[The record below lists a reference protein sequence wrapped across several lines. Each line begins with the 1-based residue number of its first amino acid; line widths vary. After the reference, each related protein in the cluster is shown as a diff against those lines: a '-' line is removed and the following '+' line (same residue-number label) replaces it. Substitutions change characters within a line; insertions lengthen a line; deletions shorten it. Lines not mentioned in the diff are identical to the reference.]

1 MLCKVSLLKKQRGFN
16 VMKSSDIRQTFL
28 DFFEGK
34 GHVKLASSS
43 LVPTHDPTLLFTNA
57 GMVQFKDTFLGVEQR
72 PYNRACTIQKCLR
85 VSGKHNDLESVGPSP
100 RHHTFFEMLGNFS
113 FGDYFK
119 REAIRYAWELMTQVF
134 RLPVERLWITVY
146 IDDDEAVQLWQEV
159 GVDRQRILRFG
170 EKENFWTMGE
180 TGPCGPCS
188 EIHYYQG
195 SDINAQKAERINA
208 DDDDYMEIWNLV
220 FVQYNRDE
228 QGNVTPLSS
237 PSVDTGMGLERLTSV
252 LQGVKTNYETD
263 LFQPII
269 QRLMELTGKDKD
281 HYRGHYASYNTIAD
295 HSRAIAFLIAD
306 GICPGNGG
314 RDYVLRRII
323 RRAAYVGK
331 TLGFERPFL
340 ASIVD
345 VVIDTMGEWHPD
357 LCSKRKIIGEVTTAE
372 EERFNRTLSTGLRY
386 LEVVIDQM
394 MKQEVTMLPGR
405 EAFKLHDTYGFP
417 LDLTQKI
424 LAERGL
430 DVNVA
435 EYEEG
440 RREQQE
446 RSRVAMQLKRSR
458 R

>member
-1 MLCKVSLLKKQRGFN
+1 
-16 VMKSSDIRQTFL
+16 
-28 DFFEGK
+28 
-34 GHVKLASSS
+34 
-43 LVPTHDPTLLFTNA
+43 
-57 GMVQFKDTFLGVEQR
+57 MVQFKDTFLGIEQR

-85 VSGKHNDLESVGPSP
+85 VSGKHNDLASVGPSP

-113 FGDYFK
+113 FGDYYK
-119 REAIRYAWELMTQVF
+119 REAIRYAWELMTQVL

-146 IDDDEAVQLWQEV
+146 TDDDEAVQFWQEV
-159 GVDRQRILRFG
+159 GVDRRRILRFG

-180 TGPCGPCS
+180 TGPCGPSS

-195 SDINAQKAERINA
+195 SDLNAQKAEKIND
-208 DDDDYMEIWNLV
+208 DDDDYIEIWNLV
-220 FVQYNRDE
+220 FVQYNRDK
-228 QGNVTPLSS
+228 QGNMASLSS

-269 QRLMELTGKDKD
+269 QRLVELTGKDED
-281 HYRGHYASYNTIAD
+281 HYRKYYASYNTIAD
-295 HSRAIAFLIAD
+295 HSRSIVFLIAE
-306 GICPGNGG
+306 GIHPGNGG

-386 LEVVIDQM
+386 LEVVISQM
-394 MKQEVTMLPGR
+394 LRQTVTMLPGR

-446 RSRVAMQLKRSR
+446 RSRVAMQLKRGR
-458 R
+458 ELKA

>member
-1 MLCKVSLLKKQRGFN
+1 
-16 VMKSSDIRQTFL
+16 MKSSDIRQTFL

-345 VVIDTMGEWHPD
+345 VVIDTMREWHPD
-357 LCSKRKIIGEVTTAE
+357 LCSKRKIIGE
-372 EERFNRTLSTGLRY
+372 
-386 LEVVIDQM
+386 
-394 MKQEVTMLPGR
+394 
-405 EAFKLHDTYGFP
+405 
-417 LDLTQKI
+417 
-424 LAERGL
+424 
-430 DVNVA
+430 
-435 EYEEG
+435 
-440 RREQQE
+440 
-446 RSRVAMQLKRSR
+446 
-458 R
+458 

>member
-1 MLCKVSLLKKQRGFN
+1 
-16 VMKSSDIRQTFL
+16 
-28 DFFEGK
+28 
-34 GHVKLASSS
+34 
-43 LVPTHDPTLLFTNA
+43 
-57 GMVQFKDTFLGVEQR
+57 
-72 PYNRACTIQKCLR
+72 
-85 VSGKHNDLESVGPSP
+85 
-100 RHHTFFEMLGNFS
+100 
-113 FGDYFK
+113 
-119 REAIRYAWELMTQVF
+119 
-134 RLPVERLWITVY
+134 
-146 IDDDEAVQLWQEV
+146 VQLWQEV

-170 EKENFWTMGE
+170 EKENFWAMGE

-228 QGNVTPLSS
+228 QGNVAPLSS

-252 LQGVKTNYETD
+252 LQGVKSNYETD

-269 QRLMELTGKDKD
+269 QRLVELTGKDED
-281 HYRGHYASYNTIAD
+281 HYRGHYAFYNTIAD

-306 GICPGNGG
+306 GIRPGNGG
-314 RDYVLRRII
+314 QDYVLRRII

-424 LAERGL
+424 LAERALG
-430 DVNVA
+430 VNGA

-440 RREQQE
+440 RSEQQE

-458 R
+458 EMKT